1 MGIDHIEEVNK
12 NVDHLEHIE
21 KFNPHHDSR
30 GRFTSASGGGAATSS
45 SAGNAPTTKTF
56 SYNKQRCHATIIP
69 GMTKQHLM
77 GDEKHIGEM
86 DGYDIYQIPSATFDQ
101 HGFIGIKKSV
111 DTVEHVENGF
121 DHIEHIEKFN
131 PFHDSR
137 GRFSSSQGMKTYSA
151 NPKTKAGQMAISRST
166 AAGYGAVMN
175 VHRESKGENI
185 RQNDNWV
192 RSGQKPNNSQLAR
205 AQANAPKT
213 VAQARL
219 NAHTNRVKGTMG
231 ATETA
236 NAKQPKP
243 KKQTQPSQKQP
254 QQQQKPQQQT
264 QTQQQ
269 QAQAAQGKKNMV
281 RVTQKMQSGIKMDAD
296 FDQSTVKGAL
306 NKQFRGTAEGKDL
319 TKTFDATK
327 MRASDSYFGEK
338 RYTNQV
344 ADMQGFNSP
353 AKRVSKAEFD
363 QLAKTYGDEFYRTVG
378 AGTLNGRKTSAQG
391 FKNAFSVT
399 NDMGMNGPSGRVYGD
414 GIYTVSAKMT
424 AGRGRSY
431 TANDSANAKRESQ
444 WYGDCKTTLKMTWNS
459 KPNIVTQRQ
468 LDNEWN
474 KLSVA
479 EKLKFG
485 GHKNTY
491 ACAKGYD
498 ALYTNSSQ
506 YMTVFNRSKIAI
518 LDD

>member
-12 NVDHLEHIE
+12 
-21 KFNPHHDSR
+21 
-30 GRFTSASGGGAATSS
+30 
-45 SAGNAPTTKTF
+45 
-56 SYNKQRCHATIIP
+56 
-69 GMTKQHLM
+69 
-77 GDEKHIGEM
+77 
-86 DGYDIYQIPSATFDQ
+86 
-101 HGFIGIKKSV
+101 SV
-111 DTVEHVENGF
+111 

-131 PFHDSR
+131 PFHDSL

-151 NPKTKAGQMAISRST
+151 NPKTKAGQMAIGRST

-185 RQNDNWV
+185 RQNDNWI

-231 ATETA
+231 ATETG
-236 NAKQPKP
+236 NAKHPRP
-243 KKQTQPSQKQP
+243 KKQAQPA
-254 QQQQKPQQQT
+254 QQNQAPKQQT

-269 QAQAAQGKKNMV
+269 QQPAPSKAGTV
-281 RVTQKMQSGIKMDAD
+281 RVTQKMQSGIKMDVD

-327 MRASDSYFGEK
+327 LKASDSYYGSK

-353 AKRVSKAEFD
+353 AKKVSKAEFD

-378 AGTLNGRKTSAQG
+378 AGTLNGRSTTAQG

-431 TANDSANAKRESQ
+431 TANDAANAKRESQ
-444 WYGDCKTTLKMTWNS
+444 WYGDGQTTLKMTWNS
-459 KPNIVTQRQ
+459 KPNIVTQRK
-468 LDNEWN
+468 LDSEWN
-474 KLSVA
+474 KLSAA
-479 EKLKFG
+479 EQAKFG

>member
-12 NVDHLEHIE
+12 
-21 KFNPHHDSR
+21 
-30 GRFTSASGGGAATSS
+30 
-45 SAGNAPTTKTF
+45 
-56 SYNKQRCHATIIP
+56 
-69 GMTKQHLM
+69 
-77 GDEKHIGEM
+77 
-86 DGYDIYQIPSATFDQ
+86 
-101 HGFIGIKKSV
+101 SV
-111 DTVEHVENGF
+111 

-131 PFHDSR
+131 PFHDSL

-151 NPKTKAGQMAISRST
+151 NPKTKAGQMAIGRST

-185 RQNDNWV
+185 RQNDNWI

-231 ATETA
+231 ATETG
-236 NAKQPKP
+236 NAKHPRP
-243 KKQTQPSQKQP
+243 KKQAQPA
-254 QQQQKPQQQT
+254 QQNQAPKQQT

-269 QAQAAQGKKNMV
+269 QQPAPSKQNMV
-281 RVTQKMQSGIKMDAD
+281 HVKQKMRSGATMDAD

-327 MRASDSYFGEK
+327 LRATDSYNGEK

-353 AKRVSKAEFD
+353 AKKVSAAEFD
-363 QLAKTYGDEFYRTVG
+363 KLAKTYGDEFYRTVG
-378 AGTLNGRKTSAQG
+378 DGTLNGRATTAQG

-399 NDMGMNGPSGRVYGD
+399 KDMGMNGTSGRVYGD

-424 AGRGRSY
+424 AGRGSAY
-431 TANDSANAKRESQ
+431 TARDAATAKRESQ
-444 WYGDCKTTLKMTWNS
+444 WYGDRKTTLRMTWNS
-459 KPNIVTQRQ
+459 KPNIITQRK
-468 LDNEWN
+468 LDNEWK
-474 KLSVA
+474 KLSYTEQA
-479 EKLKFG
+479 KYG
-485 GHKNTY
+485 YHKNTY

-498 ALYTNSSQ
+498 ALYTSAHN
-506 YMTVFNRSKIAI
+506 YMTVFNRSKLAI
-518 LDD
+518 CDD